1 MNKLIVD
8 KENNITIENKVIYL
22 DIKKENVTINIRG
35 KVLINDLTE
44 SEEKLKVI
52 INLSKDS
59 ELVYNNFKKGKIN
72 QQITLNQENNSI
84 LIYNFSLLATLKS
97 SLKIIASI
105 KGSNNSCEINVKGV
119 PIEKGSI
126 NVIATGDIE
135 KNIINNK
142 YLENIRILSC
152 NEEENTIIPNLLVS
166 SNNIEAL
173 HNATI
178 SSISFDELF
187 YLNSK
192 GLSEETAK
200 KLIIKGFLLNNL
212 ELSEEDKLKLENII

>member
-135 KNIINNK
+135 KNII
-142 YLENIRILSC
+142 
-152 NEEENTIIPNLLVS
+152 
-166 SNNIEAL
+166 
-173 HNATI
+173 
-178 SSISFDELF
+178 
-187 YLNSK
+187 
-192 GLSEETAK
+192 
-200 KLIIKGFLLNNL
+200 
-212 ELSEEDKLKLENII
+212 